1 MQVRAAGVIGLAS
14 AVAAGATA
22 AYVTTAIPD
31 KELRYV
37 LASKTKHTHDAFPH
51 DLPACLPQAGG
62 RRWFS
67 FASKG
72 GEFRV

>member
-22 AYVTTAIPD
+22 AYVATAIPD

-37 LASKTKHTHDAFPH
+37 LASKHTTPFHGH
-51 DLPACLPQAGG
+51 
-62 RRWFS
+62 RWFS
-67 FASKG
+67 FARKG
-72 GEFRV
+72 GAFRV